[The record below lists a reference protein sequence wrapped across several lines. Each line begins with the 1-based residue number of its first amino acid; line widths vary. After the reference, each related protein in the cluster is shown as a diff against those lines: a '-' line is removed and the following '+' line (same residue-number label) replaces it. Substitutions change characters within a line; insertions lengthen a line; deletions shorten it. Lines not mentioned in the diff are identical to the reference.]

1 MCTVPLPPRVYPIAV
16 NKYIKRKLRIIKKNT
31 EALLDGSKEF
41 GLEVNADK
49 TKCMVMSGDHN
60 AGRSHNMKVDN
71 RRFERWKSS
80 NILEQP

>member
-49 TKCMVMSGDHN
+49 TKCMVMS
-60 AGRSHNMKVDN
+60 
-71 RRFERWKSS
+71 
-80 NILEQP
+80 